1 MNAGA
6 ATALTKT
13 STSSSSNRQKPKSS
27 AKVPEKIIV
36 VVSVKNLNAR
46 KSIASVSAQVSLVL
60 NHVNVKIARILF
72 HLLKKVMKTAIKN
85 ANLLQINK
93 KVKLT

>member
-13 STSSSSNRQKPKSS
+13 STSSSSNRQEPKSS